1 MTLDARTAAELVD
14 ACAAGIVVL
23 GVALAVTLSM
33 GRAIWL
39 VAVQSILTG
48 VAAIGVGL
56 ATGAEHLLIGG
67 LLAIAAKGLLVPL
80 VLGSILRRSP
90 IRRERRPPIDP
101 RLALVA
107 AVAIVFAASA
117 AADGIPVAAGV
128 AAGRALPAAIATVL
142 TGLLIIMTRRKALS
156 LVVGLLVFENG
167 IALTAFSLTYGM
179 PLVVELGV
187 VFDLLVTV
195 VVAWVYARRM
205 LDVLGSTSTDLLR
218 SLRG

>member
-1 MTLDARTAAELVD
+1 MTIDPRSAAELVD
-14 ACAAGIVVL
+14 ACAAAIVVL
-23 GVALAVTLSM
+23 GVGLAVTRSI
-33 GRAIWL
+33 GRSIWL
-39 VAVQSILTG
+39 VAVQSVLTG
-48 VAAIGVGL
+48 VAALGVGL
-56 ATGAEHLLIGG
+56 ATGSGHLVVGG
-67 LLAIAAKGLLVPL
+67 LLAIAAKGLVVPL

-90 IRRERRPPIDP
+90 VRRERHPLIGP
-101 RLALVA
+101 RASLLA

-117 AADGIPVAAGV
+117 AADGAFVGASV
-128 AAGRALPAAIATVL
+128 AAGRVLPAAIATVL
-142 TGLLIIMTRRKALS
+142 TGLLIMMTRRKALS

-187 VFDLLVTV
+187 LFDLLIAI

-205 LDVLGSTSTDLLR
+205 LDVIGSTSTDQLR

>member
-1 MTLDARTAAELVD
+1 MTIDVRAAGQLVD
-14 ACAAGIVVL
+14 ACAAAIVVL
-23 GVALAVTLSM
+23 GIGLAATRSI

-39 VAVQSILTG
+39 VALQSALTG
-48 VAAIGVGL
+48 VAAISVGL
-56 ATGAEHLLIGG
+56 ATGAGHLVIGG
-67 LLAIAAKGLLVPL
+67 LLAVGAKGVVVPF

-90 IRRERRPPIDP
+90 VRQERHPLLGP
-101 RLALVA
+101 RASLVA
-107 AVAIVFAASA
+107 AVAIVFVASA
-117 AADGIPVAAGV
+117 AADGAFVGASV
-128 AAGRALPAAIATVL
+128 AAGRGLPAAIATVL

-167 IALTAFSLTYGM
+167 IALTAFALTYGM

-187 VFDLLVTV
+187 LFDLLIAV

-205 LDVLGSTSTDLLR
+205 LDVLGTTSTDELR

>member
-1 MTLDARTAAELVD
+1 MTIDPRAAAQLVD
-14 ACAAGIVVL
+14 ACAAAIVVL
-23 GVALAVTLSM
+23 GVALATTRSI

-39 VAVQSILTG
+39 VAIQSVLTG

-56 ATGAEHLLIGG
+56 ATGAGHLVIGG
-67 LLAIAAKGLLVPL
+67 LLAVGAKWVVVPF
-80 VLGSILRRSP
+80 VLGSIHRRSP
-90 IRRERRPPIDP
+90 VRRERHPLIGP
-101 RLALVA
+101 RASLVA
-107 AVAIVFAASA
+107 AVAIVFVASA
-117 AADGIPVAAGV
+117 AADGAFVGASVAAARG
-128 AAGRALPAAIATVL
+128 LPAAIATVL

-187 VFDLLVTV
+187 LFDLLIAV
-195 VVAWVYARRM
+195 VVAWIYTRRM
-205 LDVLGSTSTDLLR
+205 LDVLGSTSTDQLR